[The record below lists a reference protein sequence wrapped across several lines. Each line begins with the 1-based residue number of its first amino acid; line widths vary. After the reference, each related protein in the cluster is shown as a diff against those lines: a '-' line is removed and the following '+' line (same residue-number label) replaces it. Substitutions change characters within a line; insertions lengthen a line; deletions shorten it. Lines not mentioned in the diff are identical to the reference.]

1 MSINGVQELQSIEVA
16 LDYAFYR
23 VDQLEGKDQ
32 LAFANEY
39 KEWLSDEELKEQV
52 WFSISKG

>member
-1 MSINGVQELQSIEVA
+1 MSINGVQALQSIEVA

-23 VDQLEGKDQ
+23 VDQLEAKDQ

>member
-1 MSINGVQELQSIEVA
+1 MSINGVQALQSIEVA